1 MKSGFVALIGRPN
14 VGKSTLLNAI
24 LNKKV
29 SIISP
34 KPQTT
39 RNSIMGVYNDDESQI
54 VFVDTPGIHKP
65 YFKLGEYMN
74 KVAFASTRDVEV
86 IVLLVD
92 SSLEFGEGDQYLVDH
107 IHSDAPI
114 FVVFN
119 KIDLTNILL
128 ITRLKE
134 KYRELFPNS
143 KFIEISALNNVS
155 IDDLLKEL
163 KNCLSEGPQFFPR
176 EQVTDKD
183 NAFVISEL
191 IREKILYLTKQE
203 IPHSVA
209 VYVEKIEEK
218 KDKYDIY
225 ATIVVERDTQKGI
238 LIGKGGKMIKRI
250 GVLARKD
257 IEAYLNKR
265 VNLTTFVRVEEEWR
279 NSTRCLREFGYQ
291 DK

>member
-74 KVAFASTRDVEV
+74 KVAFASTRDVEA

-134 KYRELFPNS
+134 KYRELFPDS

-209 VYVEKIEEK
+209 VYIEKIEEK
-218 KDKYDIY
+218 KDKYNIY

>member
-74 KVAFASTRDVEV
+74 KVAFASTRDVEA

-134 KYRELFPNS
+134 KYRELFPDS

-209 VYVEKIEEK
+209 VYVEKIDEK
-218 KDKYDIY
+218 KDKYNIY

>member
-74 KVAFASTRDVEV
+74 KVAFASTRDVEA

-134 KYRELFPNS
+134 KYCELFPDS

-218 KDKYDIY
+218 KDKYNIY

>member
-74 KVAFASTRDVEV
+74 KVAFASTRDVEA

-114 FVVFN
+114 FVAFN

-155 IDDLLKEL
+155 IDDLIKEL

-183 NAFVISEL
+183 NAFVISEF

-218 KDKYDIY
+218 KDKYNIY

-238 LIGKGGKMIKRI
+238 LIGKSGKMIKRI

-257 IEAYLNKR
+257 IETYLNKR

>member
-74 KVAFASTRDVEV
+74 KAAFASTRDVEA

-114 FVVFN
+114 FVAFN

-155 IDDLLKEL
+155 IDDLIKEL

-183 NAFVISEL
+183 NAFVISEF

-218 KDKYDIY
+218 KDKYNIY

-257 IEAYLNKR
+257 IETYLNKR

>member
-39 RNSIMGVYNDDESQI
+39 RNSIMGVYNDENCQI

-65 YFKLGEYMN
+65 YFRLGEYMN
-74 KVAFASTRDVEV
+74 KVAFASTRDVEA

-92 SSLEFGEGDQYLVDH
+92 ASLEFGEGDQYLIDH
-107 IHSDAPI
+107 IHSKAPI
-114 FVVFN
+114 YVVFN
-119 KIDLTNILL
+119 KIDLTNINL
-128 ITRLKE
+128 ITKLKN
-134 KYRELFPNS
+134 KYNELFPNS
-143 KFIEISALNNVS
+143 KFFEISALKNVLV
-155 IDDLLKEL
+155 DDLLKEIKKSL
-163 KNCLSEGPQFFPR
+163 PEGPQYFPR
-176 EQVTDKD
+176 EKITDKD
-183 NAFVISEL
+183 NEFVVAEM
-191 IREKILYLTKQE
+191 IREKIMYLTQQE

-209 VYVEKIEEK
+209 VYVEKMELCNN
-218 KDKYDIY
+218 KYEIH
-225 ATIVVERDTQKGI
+225 ATIVVERDSQKGI
-238 LIGKGGKMIKRI
+238 IIGKGGKMIKNI

-257 IEAYLNKR
+257 IEKYLGKKA
-265 VNLTTFVRVEEEWR
+265 NLKTFVRVEEEWR
-279 NSTRCLREFGYQ
+279 NSLRCLKEFGYQ

>member
-14 VGKSTLLNAI
+14 VGKSTLLNAL

-74 KVAFASTRDVEV
+74 KVAFASTRDVEA

-134 KYRELFPNS
+134 KYRELFPDS

-209 VYVEKIEEK
+209 VYIEKIEEK
-218 KDKYDIY
+218 KDKYNIY

>member
-74 KVAFASTRDVEV
+74 KVAFASTRDVEA

-92 SSLEFGEGDQYLVDH
+92 SSLEFGEGDQYLVEH

-134 KYRELFPNS
+134 KYRELFPDS

>member
-24 LNKKV
+24 LNKKI

-39 RNSIMGVYNDDESQI
+39 RNSIMGVYNDEDSQI

-74 KVAFASTRDVEV
+74 KVAFASTRDVEA

-92 SSLEFGEGDQYLVDH
+92 ASLEFGEGDQYLIDH

-114 FVVFN
+114 YIVFN
-119 KIDLTNILL
+119 KIDLTNIDL
-128 ITRLKE
+128 ITRLKA
-134 KYRELFPNS
+134 KYREIFKDAKIL
-143 KFIEISALNNVS
+143 EVSALKNILV
-155 IDDLLKEL
+155 DDLIKEL
-163 KNCLSEGPQFFPR
+163 KSLLPEGPEYFSR
-176 EQVTDKD
+176 DQVTDKND
-183 NAFVISEL
+183 DFVVSEI
-191 IREKILYLTKQE
+191 IREKILLLTKQE

-209 VYVEKIEEK
+209 VYVEKMEQK
-218 KDKYDIY
+218 KDKYEIS
-225 ATIVVERDTQKGI
+225 ATIVVERDSQKGI
-238 LIGKGGKMIKRI
+238 IIGKGGKMIKKI
-250 GVLARKD
+250 GSLARLD
-257 IEAYLNKR
+257 IEKYLNCGVR
-265 VNLTTFVRVEEEWR
+265 LTTFVRVEEEWR
-279 NSTRCLREFGYQ
+279 NSLRCLREFGYQ

>member
-74 KVAFASTRDVEV
+74 KVAFASTRDVEA

-114 FVVFN
+114 FVAFN

-155 IDDLLKEL
+155 IHDLIKEL

-183 NAFVISEL
+183 NAFVISEF

-218 KDKYDIY
+218 KDKYNIY

-238 LIGKGGKMIKRI
+238 LIGKSGKMIKRI

-257 IEAYLNKR
+257 IETYLNKR

>member
-39 RNSIMGVYNDDESQI
+39 RNSIMGVYNDEESQI

-74 KVAFASTRDVEV
+74 KVAFASTRDVEA

-114 FVVFN
+114 FVAFN

-155 IDDLLKEL
+155 IDDLIKEL

-183 NAFVISEL
+183 NAFVISEF

-218 KDKYDIY
+218 KDKYNIY

>member
-74 KVAFASTRDVEV
+74 KVAFASTRDVEA

-134 KYRELFPNS
+134 KYRELFPDS

-183 NAFVISEL
+183 NVFVISEL

>member
-74 KVAFASTRDVEV
+74 KVAFASTRDVEA

-134 KYRELFPNS
+134 KYRELFPDS

-163 KNCLSEGPQFFPR
+163 KNYLSEGPQFFPR

-238 LIGKGGKMIKRI
+238 LIGKGGKMIKKI

-265 VNLTTFVRVEEEWR
+265 VNLATFVRVEEEWR

>member
-14 VGKSTLLNAI
+14 VGKSTLLNVI

-74 KVAFASTRDVEV
+74 KVAFASTRDVEA

-134 KYRELFPNS
+134 KYRELFPDS

-218 KDKYDIY
+218 KDKYNIY

>member
-74 KVAFASTRDVEV
+74 KVAFASTRDVEA

-155 IDDLLKEL
+155 IDDLLKGL

>member
-74 KVAFASTRDVEV
+74 KVAFASTRDVEA

>member
-74 KVAFASTRDVEV
+74 KVAFASTRDVEA

-218 KDKYDIY
+218 KDKYNIY

>member
-74 KVAFASTRDVEV
+74 KVAFASTRDVEA

-114 FVVFN
+114 FVAFN

-155 IDDLLKEL
+155 IDDLIKEL

-183 NAFVISEL
+183 NAFVISEF

-218 KDKYDIY
+218 KDKYNIY

-257 IEAYLNKR
+257 IETYLNKR

>member
-74 KVAFASTRDVEV
+74 KVAFASTRDVEA

-114 FVVFN
+114 FVAFN

-155 IDDLLKEL
+155 IDDLIKEL
-163 KNCLSEGPQFFPR
+163 KKCLSEGPQFFPR

-183 NAFVISEL
+183 NAFVISEF

-218 KDKYDIY
+218 KDKYNIY

-257 IEAYLNKR
+257 IETYLNKR

>member
-74 KVAFASTRDVEV
+74 KVAFASTRDVEA

-114 FVVFN
+114 FVAFN

-128 ITRLKE
+128 IARLKE

-155 IDDLLKEL
+155 IDDLIKEL

-183 NAFVISEL
+183 NAFVISEF

-218 KDKYDIY
+218 KDKYNIY

>member
-74 KVAFASTRDVEV
+74 KVAFASTRDVEA

-114 FVVFN
+114 FVAFN

-155 IDDLLKEL
+155 IDELIKEL

-183 NAFVISEL
+183 NAFVISEF

-218 KDKYDIY
+218 KDKYNIY

-257 IEAYLNKR
+257 IETYLNKR

>member
-74 KVAFASTRDVEV
+74 KVAFASTRDVEA

-134 KYRELFPNS
+134 KYRELFPDS

>member
-74 KVAFASTRDVEV
+74 KVAFASTRDVEA

-128 ITRLKE
+128 ITRLQE
-134 KYRELFPNS
+134 KYRELFPDS

-183 NAFVISEL
+183 NVFVISEL

>member
-1 MKSGFVALIGRPN
+1 MKSGFVALIGSPN

-74 KVAFASTRDVEV
+74 KVAFASTRDVEA

>member
-74 KVAFASTRDVEV
+74 KVAFASTRDVEA

-134 KYRELFPNS
+134 KYRELFPDS

-218 KDKYDIY
+218 KDKYNIY

>member
-74 KVAFASTRDVEV
+74 KVAFASTRDVEA

-114 FVVFN
+114 FVAFN

-155 IDDLLKEL
+155 IDDLIKEL

-176 EQVTDKD
+176 DQVTDKD
-183 NAFVISEL
+183 NAFVISEF

-218 KDKYDIY
+218 KDKYNIY